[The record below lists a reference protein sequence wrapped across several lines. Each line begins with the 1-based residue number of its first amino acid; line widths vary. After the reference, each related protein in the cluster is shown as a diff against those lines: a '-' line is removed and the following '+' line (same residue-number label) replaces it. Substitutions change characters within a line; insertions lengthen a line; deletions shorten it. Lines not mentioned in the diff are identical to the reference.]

1 MKKILFT
8 LMALISV
15 VSFSQKKEKIKGNKE
30 VLIKKFTIPNFST
43 LEVGEKFEVAI
54 QKSTDT
60 TRVVIETDDNLFD
73 VIHFS
78 VENDV
83 LIFSTSK
90 DIVKKKRLRIT
101 VFVSEKLHTI
111 SVKEKGKVYNEE
123 DISFE
128 NLKINAVEKSEI
140 DLNLQIKNSL
150 NIEATDK
157 AELVVN
163 GVAKTTKIHIA
174 ESAEVKGDFSASD
187 MDIVVDDHGYTKIE
201 GAAKQLKL
209 TANKKADIR
218 FRNFKVTDAAIKA
231 FDKSNLEVNVSGNLL
246 LMVSGSTSTEL
257 YGNPK
262 INLKR
267 FKDNATLYKK

>member
-8 LMALISV
+8 LIALISIAGIA
-15 VSFSQKKEKIKGNKE
+15 QKKEKIKGNKE

-60 TRVVIETDDNLFD
+60 TRVIIETDDNLFD

-78 VENDV
+78 VEDGI
-83 LIFSTSK
+83 LKFSTSK
-90 DIVKKKRLRIT
+90 EIVKKKRLRIT
-101 VFVSEKLHTI
+101 VFVSEKLNTI
-111 SVKEKGKVYNEE
+111 HVKEKGKVYNE
-123 DISFE
+123 DNISFD
-128 NLKINAVEKSEI
+128 NLIINAMEKSEI
-140 DLNLQIKNSL
+140 DLNLQIKNNL
-150 NIEATDK
+150 NVEATDK
-157 AELVVN
+157 TELVIN
-163 GVAKTTKIHIA
+163 GRAKTAKIHIS
-174 ESAEVKGDFSASD
+174 ESAEVKGDFSVSD
-187 MDIVVDDHGYTKIE
+187 MDIVVDDHGYTNFE
-201 GAAKQLKL
+201 GTAKQLKL
-209 TANKKADIR
+209 TANKKAEVK

-231 FDKSNLEVNVSGNLL
+231 FDKSSLEINVSGNLL

-257 YGNPK
+257 YGNPE

>member
-30 VLIKKFTIPNFST
+30 VLIKKFTIPNFSA

-83 LIFSTSK
+83 LKFATSK
-90 DIVKKKRLRIT
+90 EIVKKKRLKIT
-101 VFVSEKLHTI
+101 VFVSEKLNTI
-111 SVKEKGKVYNEE
+111 NLSQKGRVYNEDE
-123 DISFE
+123 MSFD
-128 NLKINAVEKSEI
+128 NLIINALGKSEV
-140 DLNLQIKNSL
+140 DLNLQIKNNL

-157 AELVVN
+157 AEVVVN
-163 GVAKTTKIHIA
+163 GNAKTAKIHIA
-174 ESAEVKGDFSASD
+174 ESAEVKGDFSTSD
-187 MDIVVDDHGYTKIE
+187 IDIVADDHGYTKIE
-201 GAAKQLKL
+201 GAAKHMKL
-209 TANKKADIR
+209 TVNKKAEVKY
-218 FRNFKVTDAAIKA
+218 RNFKVTDAAISAYDKA
-231 FDKSNLEVNVSGNLL
+231 GLEINVSNNLL
-246 LMVSGSTSTEL
+246 LQLSGTSSTEL